1 MMQVLHYCKRENC
14 VWRIQT
20 GAKPVCVRARCPY
33 KAQKTFVFGKRPKE
47 TEQTKEGSAHAD
59 E

>member
-1 MMQVLHYCKRENC
+1 MMQVLHYCKREHC

-20 GAKPVCVRARCPY
+20 GAKPVCTRAHCPY
-33 KAQKTFVFGKRPKE
+33 KAQKIFVFGKRPKK
-47 TEQTKEGSAHAD
+47 TEQTKEASAHAD